1 MDGNIELEMNTNET
15 FEGVV
20 NTHWSDVF
28 RLGILMFADETEAEE
43 IAQQTFFKAY
53 TAWDSFEGRSSVRTW
68 LFRIAIN
75 VCRRNLATRKR
86 FQGERLY
93 HHIELRR
100 PESDPHEEQMTDKV
114 RQALKQLTPPHRL
127 ILTLF
132 CIDGMKHQ
140 DIAKIFDVPEGT
152 VWSRLHKAKQEL
164 KKAFQA
170 LEDDS

>member
-1 MDGNIELEMNTNET
+1 MNRNEE

-20 NTHWSDVF
+20 NAHWADVL

-43 IAQQTFFKAY
+43 VAQQTFFKAY

-75 VCRRNLATRKR
+75 VCRRNLTTRKR
-86 FQGERLY
+86 FQGERLD
-93 HHIELRR
+93 HIELAH
-100 PESDPHEEQMTDKV
+100 PETDPREEQMTEKV
-114 RQALKQLTPPHRL
+114 RQALKQLAPPHRL

-132 CIDGMKHQ
+132 CIEGLKHQ
-140 DIAKIFDVPEGT
+140 DIARIFDVPEGT

-164 KKAFQA
+164 RKEFQA
-170 LEDDS
+170 IKD

>member
-1 MDGNIELEMNTNET
+1 MNSNEE

-20 NTHWSDVF
+20 NAHWADVL

-43 IAQQTFFKAY
+43 VAQQTFFNAY

-75 VCRRNLATRKR
+75 VCRRNLTTRNR
-86 FQGERLY
+86 HQGERLDR
-93 HHIELRR
+93 HIELAH
-100 PESDPHEEQMTDKV
+100 PETDPREEQMKEKV
-114 RQALKQLTPPHRL
+114 RQALKQLDPPHRL

-132 CIDGMKHQ
+132 CIEGMKHQ

-164 KKAFQA
+164 RKTFQA
-170 LEDDS
+170 MKD